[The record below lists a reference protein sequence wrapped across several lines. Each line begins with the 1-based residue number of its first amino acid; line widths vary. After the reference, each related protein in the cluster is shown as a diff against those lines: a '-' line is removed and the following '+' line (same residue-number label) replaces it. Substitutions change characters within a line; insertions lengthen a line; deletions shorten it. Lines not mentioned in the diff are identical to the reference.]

1 MAGEVLGGAGS
12 LFVPVF
18 YLWCKLRTNL
28 FSSLQISA
36 TDHVNRVP
44 GCSPCRGETSS
55 GKGGGNYFKAF
66 YCLCVLFQGCCLNCA
81 CVLKLVLT
89 YRMEETSQRNC
100 RWDKSGCFIL
110 VWVVF
115 FFSHNTKLS
124 LYDLL
129 FHHPWIY
136 SSLELVWWWHFFFSA
151 YWKLWVVPV
160 GQPHAHPSI
169 WTYQCRAGNFTLSGA
184 FQGGTERAFPFPLG
198 ASHLGGTT
206 AALSWVRAK
215 LQEVCSMLDVH
226 SPQPFL
232 WDCSV
237 ETSQPFPFF
246 A

>member
-1 MAGEVLGGAGS
+1 MVGEVLGGAGS

-89 YRMEETSQRNC
+89 YRMEAPSERNC

-110 VWVVF
+110 VWVGF
-115 FFSHNTKLS
+115 FFPHNTKLS

-160 GQPHAHPSI
+160 GQPHGLMRIHPSGLLNVEL
-169 WTYQCRAGNFTLSGA
+169 ATLLC
-184 FQGGTERAFPFPLG
+184 QVPF
-198 ASHLGGTT
+198 
-206 AALSWVRAK
+206 K
-215 LQEVCSMLDVH
+215 EV
-226 SPQPFL
+226 QREPFL
-232 WDCSV
+232 FLWVHLTWEVQLLLWAELEPNCKRSAACWMCTAHSHSS
-237 ETSQPFPFF
+237 ET
-246 A
+246 AV